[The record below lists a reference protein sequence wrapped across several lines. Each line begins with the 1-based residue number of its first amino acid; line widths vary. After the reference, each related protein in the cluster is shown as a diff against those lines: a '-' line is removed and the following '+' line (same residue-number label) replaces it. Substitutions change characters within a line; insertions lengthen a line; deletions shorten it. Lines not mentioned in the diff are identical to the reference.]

1 MSAMRATRA
10 IRAIRNERGFTLT
23 ELLVVMA
30 VLGIVLAGVFVIQQ
44 QGTQSYLIGASR
56 VEVQQNAR
64 TTLELMVRE
73 LRSAQS
79 VTALGGASDVSFV
92 DQTGATIRYQLVG
105 TTLNRSVNGTAA
117 ALVGGVQTLTLT
129 YYSAFDGSTN
139 TGTVTATPGNVK
151 VIRIAIITGSERGAS
166 TGSAGDQHAT
176 LESTVRLRNS

>member
-1 MSAMRATRA
+1 MKVVRR
-10 IRAIRNERGFTLT
+10 IRNQEGFTLT

-44 QGTQSYLIGASR
+44 QGTQSYLMGASR

-79 VTALGGASDVSFV
+79 VTALGGASDISFV

-105 TTLNRSVNGTAA
+105 TTLNRSVNGTPTP
-117 ALVGGVQTLTLT
+117 LVGGVQTLTLT

-139 TGTVTATPGNVK
+139 TGTVTATPGSVK
-151 VIRIAIITGSERGAS
+151 VVRISIITGSERGAS

>member
-1 MSAMRATRA
+1 MKVVRR
-10 IRAIRNERGFTLT
+10 IRNQEGFTLT

-44 QGTQSYLIGASR
+44 QGTQSYLMGASR

-79 VTALGGASDVSFV
+79 VTALGGAGDITFV

-105 TTLNRSVNGTAA
+105 TTVNRSVNGTPT
-117 ALVGGVQTLTLT
+117 ALVGGVQNLTLT

-139 TGTVTATPGNVK
+139 TGTVTATPGSVK
-151 VIRIAIITGSERGAS
+151 VIRISIITGSERGAS
-166 TGSAGDQHAT
+166 TGSAGDQHAR